1 MSEAS
6 TEETAHTAGEIR
18 TIALA
23 VIAGIFFGGV
33 ATGVAFPTLPLLDE
47 KLVISAVMLSFILS
61 ANRIARLLM
70 NTPAGTIID
79 RYGAR
84 KPMIFGLFTQALAPF
99 GYILGLNAPATI
111 LGSVPGLGEVSLPGL
126 VFVLSRLFWG
136 VGSAFVFIGAFA
148 TITYVTTADNRGRW
162 IGYMRGGQ
170 SLGFP
175 TGLIVGGVLTDLATM
190 ETAFLAAGVL
200 ALIAGTIA
208 TLVLP
213 DVHSGTDTRSTGLR
227 ELPSLLAGRP
237 TVLLIGFGNFTVQ
250 FLWGGIVL
258 STLARYA
265 NVYDLEIALLGAAGV
280 SGVVMA
286 VGVLTSG
293 ATTLGTSWISD
304 RMNDRTL
311 LTVPAFLSMA
321 AGFLLIGS
329 VPTIEALL
337 VAIALVGG
345 GMGVAAPALMAI
357 LGDLTPGDE
366 LGRMGGVYNVM
377 GDIGLSLGPLVAI
390 PAVDSW
396 FGYQWTYVLCAAL
409 VTSCLVFV
417 SAPLLRNPDVSTTGA
432 VEAD

>member
-1 MSEAS
+1 MSGAP
-6 TEETAHTAGEIR
+6 TETQPYTSGEIR

-23 VIAGIFFGGV
+23 IISGIFFGGV

-47 KLVISAVMLSFILS
+47 KLVISAVMLSVILS
-61 ANRIARLLM
+61 ANRIARLVM

-79 RYGAR
+79 RIGAR

-99 GYILGLNAPATI
+99 GYVVGLKTPSVI
-111 LGSVPGLGEVSLPGL
+111 VGSLPVFGEVSLPGV
-126 VFVLSRLFWG
+126 VFVFSRLFWG

-148 TITYVTTADNRGRW
+148 TISAVTTAANRGRW

-175 TGLIVGGVLTDLATM
+175 TGLVLGGLLTDLADM
-190 ETAFLAAGVL
+190 QTAFLVAGVL

-213 DVHSGTDTRSTGLR
+213 DVHGGAETRSASIR

-237 TVLLIGFGNFTVQ
+237 TVLVIGFGNFTVQ

-265 NVYDLEIALLGAAGV
+265 SDYDLELALLDAAGV

-286 VGVLTSG
+286 LGVLTSG
-293 ATTLGTSWISD
+293 ATTLGTSRISD
-304 RMNDRTL
+304 RMNDRTV
-311 LTVPAFLSMA
+311 LTVPAFVSMG
-321 AGFLLIGS
+321 AGFLLIAT

-337 VAIALVGG
+337 VAIALAGG
-345 GMGVAAPALMAI
+345 GIGVAAPALMAI

-390 PAVDSW
+390 PAVDSGL
-396 FGYQWTYVLCAAL
+396 GYQWTYIGCAAL
-409 VTSCLVFV
+409 IASCLAIV
-417 SAPLLRNPDVSTTGA
+417 SLPLLRNPAVSTTA